1 MAALRT
7 GSRGVF
13 GYAVDTIGLESF
25 HGHPQRYCLLHP
37 QRRVRSFAA
46 AARALGLTP
55 AAVGKNV
62 ARLEASLGVR
72 LFQRSTRRLSLT
84 EAGEA
89 FRLEVVDSLDNLQT
103 AMSNATVA
111 HASPVGRLRVS
122 MGNAF
127 GRDWIV
133 PMLGAFLR
141 ANPRVQPDWHFDNR
155 AVDLIGGDSMSLSA
169 ADLSLQ
175 PGLIA
180 RWLAPAHRVLVAS
193 PGYLSARGAP
203 VTPADL
209 TGKPGILLRSPQTGR
224 IPQLDAHRRRG
235 RQGVHRP
242 GDAHPLRRAGCGEPG
257 GDAGTGYRPGI
268 RATRAAIHRA
278 RPATTCVAGVVVE
291 GGDIS
296 IYYAAQK
303 LLPRKT
309 RVFVEHVMAS
319 FERDELAARFSRA
332 ASGCALKPGVIR
344 GGAFCGSRFSGD
356 NQVATP
362 HRR

>member
-1 MAALRT
+1 M
-7 GSRGVF
+7 
-13 GYAVDTIGLESF
+13 DTLNGIVCFIRSAES
-25 HGHPQRYCLLHP
+25 G
-37 QRRVRSFAA
+37 SFAA
-46 AARALGLTP
+46 AGRALGLTP

-89 FRLEVVDSLDNLQT
+89 FRLEVVDSLDSLQT

-155 AVDLIGGDSMSLSA
+155 AVDLIGEGFDVA
-169 ADLSLQ
+169 IGGGFELQ
-175 PGLIA
+175 PGLVA
-180 RWLAPAHRVLVAS
+180 RRLSPAHRVLVAS
-193 PGYLSARGAP
+193 PAYLAMRGAP
-203 VTPADL
+203 STPAEL
-209 TGKPGILLRSPQTGR
+209 AGRSGILIRSPQTGR
-224 IPQLDAHRRRG
+224 IRNWMLIDGAGGKTSIDLETRILFDDPDAANHAAMQGLGIALVSVPHAVPYIERG
-235 RQGVHRP
+235 
-242 GDAHPLRRAGCGEPG
+242 ALRRVLP
-257 GDAGTGYRPGI
+257 DWW
-268 RATRAAIHRA
+268 
-278 RPATTCVAGVVVE
+278 VD

-309 RVFVEHVMAS
+309 RVFVEHVMGV
-319 FERDELAARFSRA
+319 FERDELAVRFSAQHPAVR
-332 ASGCALKPGVIR
+332 
-344 GGAFCGSRFSGD
+344 
-356 NQVATP
+356 
-362 HRR
+362 

>member
-1 MAALRT
+1 M
-7 GSRGVF
+7 
-13 GYAVDTIGLESF
+13 DTLNGIVCFIRSAES
-25 HGHPQRYCLLHP
+25 G
-37 QRRVRSFAA
+37 SFAA
-46 AARALGLTP
+46 AGRALGLTP

-89 FRLEVVDSLDNLQT
+89 FRLEVVDSLDSLQT

-133 PMLGAFLR
+133 PMLGSFLR

-155 AVDLIGGDSMSLSA
+155 AVDLIGEGFDVA
-169 ADLSLQ
+169 IGGGFELQ

-180 RWLAPAHRVLVAS
+180 RHLAPAHRVLVAS
-193 PGYLSARGAP
+193 PAYLSTRGAP
-203 VTPADL
+203 ATPADL
-209 TGKPGILLRSPQTGR
+209 VGRAGILLRSPQTGR
-224 IPQLDAHRRRG
+224 IRNWTLTDGAAGKASIDLDTRILFDDPDAANHAAMQGLGIALVAVPHALPYIERG
-235 RQGVHRP
+235 V
-242 GDAHPLRRAGCGEPG
+242 LRRVLP
-257 GDAGTGYRPGI
+257 DWW
-268 RATRAAIHRA
+268 
-278 RPATTCVAGVVVE
+278 VD

-319 FERDELAARFSRA
+319 FERDQLAARFSAQHADMR
-332 ASGCALKPGVIR
+332 
-344 GGAFCGSRFSGD
+344 
-356 NQVATP
+356 
-362 HRR
+362 

>member
-1 MAALRT
+1 M
-7 GSRGVF
+7 
-13 GYAVDTIGLESF
+13 DTLNGIVCFIRSAES
-25 HGHPQRYCLLHP
+25 G
-37 QRRVRSFAA
+37 SFAA
-46 AARALGLTP
+46 AGRALGLTP

-89 FRLEVVDSLDNLQT
+89 FRLEVVDSLDSLQT

-122 MGNAF
+122 VGNAF

-133 PMLGAFLR
+133 PMLGTFLR
-141 ANPRVQPDWHFDNR
+141 ANPRVQPDWHFENR
-155 AVDLIGGDSMSLSA
+155 AVDLIGDGFDVA
-169 ADLSLQ
+169 IGGGFELQ

-180 RWLAPAHRVLVAS
+180 RRLAPAHRVLVAS
-193 PGYLSARGAP
+193 PAYLSTRGVP

-209 TGKPGILLRSPQTGR
+209 AGRAGILLRSPQTGR
-224 IPQLDAHRRRG
+224 IRNWMLTDGIAGKASIDLDTRILFDDPDAANHAAMHGLGIALVAVPHALPYIERG
-235 RQGVHRP
+235 V
-242 GDAHPLRRAGCGEPG
+242 LRRVLPG
-257 GDAGTGYRPGI
+257 WWVD
-268 RATRAAIHRA
+268 
-278 RPATTCVAGVVVE
+278 

-319 FERDELAARFSRA
+319 FERDRLAARFSA
-332 ASGCALKPGVIR
+332 QHPDML
-344 GGAFCGSRFSGD
+344 
-356 NQVATP
+356 
-362 HRR
+362 

>member
-1 MAALRT
+1 M
-7 GSRGVF
+7 
-13 GYAVDTIGLESF
+13 DTLNGIVCFIRSAES
-25 HGHPQRYCLLHP
+25 G
-37 QRRVRSFAA
+37 SFAA
-46 AARALGLTP
+46 AGRALGLTP

-89 FRLEVVDSLDNLQT
+89 FRLEVVDSLDSLQT

-111 HASPVGRLRVS
+111 HASPVGRLRISV
-122 MGNAF
+122 GNAF

-133 PMLGAFLR
+133 PMLGTFLR

-155 AVDLIGGDSMSLSA
+155 AVDLIGDGFDVA
-169 ADLSLQ
+169 IGGGFELQ

-180 RWLAPAHRVLVAS
+180 RRLAPAHRVLVAS
-193 PGYLSARGAP
+193 PGYLSTRGSP

-209 TGKPGILLRSPQTGR
+209 AGRPGILLRSPQTGR
-224 IPQLDAHRRRG
+224 IRNWTLTDGVAGKASIDLDTRILFDDPDAANHAAMHGLGIALVAVPQALPYIERG
-235 RQGVHRP
+235 V
-242 GDAHPLRRAGCGEPG
+242 LRRVLP
-257 GDAGTGYRPGI
+257 DWW
-268 RATRAAIHRA
+268 
-278 RPATTCVAGVVVE
+278 VD

-319 FERDELAARFSRA
+319 FERDQLAARFSA
-332 ASGCALKPGVIR
+332 QHPDML
-344 GGAFCGSRFSGD
+344 
-356 NQVATP
+356 
-362 HRR
+362 